1 MRGILVSS
9 PLATALCIAAGAGA
23 LLIAP
28 DAYAASEPVD
38 AGWQLAYAD
47 QTGYGGGLLEYVL
60 GDGGGQPVARAYQ
73 PAPQYYQSVPAPQPR
88 SYQPEPQYSQSAPA
102 PQLQVSQS
110 APQYYQ
116 PTPALQPRAY
126 QPALQY
132 YQPAPAPRP
141 RGLFQSFQSAPAPQ
155 PPAYQAGPQY
165 YQPASPQ
172 QSAANDPAP
181 GYLPSGLGHMA
192 HPVDPQYDRQVVEYH
207 GGEKPGTIIIDT
219 PHYFLYLVEE
229 GGKAL
234 RYGIGVGRQGFT
246 WAGVKEISAMREWPD
261 WRPPDDMLKRR
272 PDLPRYMAGGQD
284 NPLGARALYLGS
296 TLYRIHGS
304 NEPWT
309 IGTQVSSGCI
319 RMRNDDVT
327 DLYGRVKVG
336 TKVVVI

>member
-126 QPALQY
+126 QP
-132 YQPAPAPRP
+132 
-141 RGLFQSFQSAPAPQ
+141 
-155 PPAYQAGPQY
+155 
-165 YQPASPQ
+165 
-172 QSAANDPAP
+172 
-181 GYLPSGLGHMA
+181 
-192 HPVDPQYDRQVVEYH
+192 
-207 GGEKPGTIIIDT
+207 
-219 PHYFLYLVEE
+219 
-229 GGKAL
+229 
-234 RYGIGVGRQGFT
+234 
-246 WAGVKEISAMREWPD
+246 
-261 WRPPDDMLKRR
+261 
-272 PDLPRYMAGGQD
+272 
-284 NPLGARALYLGS
+284 
-296 TLYRIHGS
+296 
-304 NEPWT
+304 
-309 IGTQVSSGCI
+309 
-319 RMRNDDVT
+319 
-327 DLYGRVKVG
+327 
-336 TKVVVI
+336 